1 MKHLLVIGWNA
12 ANDIR
17 SAGDGMKDWSHSR
30 DGSFS
35 AHVREFA
42 IQVCNNSSL
51 GAYWHETD
59 EQSTPLPYIHHM
71 AVTRYNSK

>member
-17 SAGDGMKDWSHSR
+17 SAGDGMKAWSHSR

-42 IQVCNNSSL
+42 IQVCKNSSL
-51 GAYWHETD
+51 EAYWHEIN
-59 EQSTPLPYIHHM
+59 EQPTPIYTPHGGNMIQQ
-71 AVTRYNSK
+71 